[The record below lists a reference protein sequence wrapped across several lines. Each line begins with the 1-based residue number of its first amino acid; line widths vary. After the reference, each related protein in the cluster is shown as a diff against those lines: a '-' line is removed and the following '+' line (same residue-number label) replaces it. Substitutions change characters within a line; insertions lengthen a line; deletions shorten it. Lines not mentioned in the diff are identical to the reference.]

1 MLAQRRMLIAGNWK
15 MNPPTAAEA
24 RALAEQVVAST
35 ALAGSAAPADVVEVV
50 VCPPTIWLPLVRD
63 ALRGSGIGIGAQTM
77 HWEARGA
84 FTGETSPAMLVD
96 DRTAPAITHVIIGH
110 SERRQFDGETDEKV
124 ALKVA
129 AAVAYGL
136 VPIAAIG
143 ETLDQRQAGE
153 TDAVVRRQLEAAISE
168 LSSSDPAPFAIA
180 YEPVWAIGTGLA
192 ASEDDAQ
199 AVAAAI
205 REVLSVRFGSH
216 GESVPIL
223 YGGSVT
229 SDNARSFLAQ
239 ADIDG
244 ALVGGASLKPVA
256 FAAIV
261 GAAADAAP

>member
-24 RALAEQVVAST
+24 QALAEHVA
-35 ALAGSAAPADVVEVV
+35 ASAAPATGVEVV
-50 VCPPTIWLPLVRD
+50 VCPPTIWLPMVRD

-77 HWEARGA
+77 HWESHGA

-96 DRTAPAITHVIIGH
+96 DRAAPAITHVIIGH

-124 ALKVA
+124 ALKLA
-129 AAVAYGL
+129 AAVAHGL
-136 VPIAAIG
+136 VPIPAIG

-153 TDAVVRRQLEAAISE
+153 TGAVVRRQLEAAISGLAPSE
-168 LSSSDPAPFAIA
+168 AAPFAIA
-180 YEPVWAIGTGLA
+180 YEPVWAIGTGMA

-205 REVLSVRFGSH
+205 REVLRVRFGPH

-229 SDNARSFLAQ
+229 ADNARTFFAQ

-244 ALVGGASLKPVA
+244 ALVGGASLKPDA

-261 GAAADAAP
+261 AAAADAAP